1 MALPYSPTW
10 IPDGHIPP
18 NSERHTGVR
27 GQVSITSSKTSFH
40 QLPSTAAPPAALNP
54 RRTCR

>member
-27 GQVSITSSKTSFH
+27 GQV
-40 QLPSTAAPPAALNP
+40 
-54 RRTCR
+54 CR